1 MIGSS
6 ESAQRTFLAG
16 KGLAEDEVE
25 DAFRLAQ
32 EESPAIGKAS
42 EGQVARV
49 EQPPRTNGTEKGGWR
64 WTQVVL
70 YTGFA
75 LGGLYAANA
84 AFGEYLSRF
93 VHKKQQQGETT
104 GAVMQGRRTLD
115 EILQVKTLVQNTMQ
129 ESKDVREHMELQ
141 EKVLVSH
148 LKGLQETLERIHA
161 ALEGPARKEDV
172 DPAALRR
179 VEDRLADIQ
188 DRFLSVES
196 QSVERNLNLDC
207 ELTEI
212 KSLLQARSRA
222 PDATEGWRTAKDD
235 GSQEEVPRAEP
246 AEGASSPAVL
256 QSHALDFDTSE
267 ESFEVTERTD
277 VAAAGAARDPEVS
290 SVPVSEPA
298 GIQRSPVSVSSDKP
312 PHPRS
317 YLDVLAMLER
327 GETPPGIRS
336 DVADRPPDPTQVP
349 RDPRMDVRPKPWSI
363 RSGPGSEAR
372 PSSPSSQALDE
383 DDWRPPSPPQPSLT
397 AYTI

>member
-1 MIGSS
+1 MDVVQQ
-6 ESAQRTFLAG
+6 AM
-16 KGLAEDEVE
+16 AEDGGRE
-25 DAFRLAQ
+25 
-32 EESPAIGKAS
+32 
-42 EGQVARV
+42 ARV
-49 EQPPRTNGTEKGGWR
+49 RNAVAFLKHPK
-64 WTQVVL
+64 VVL

-148 LKGLQETLERIHA
+148 LQGLQETLERIHA

-222 PDATEGWRTAKDD
+222 PDATEAWRTAKDD
-235 GSQEEVPRAEP
+235 GSKEEVPRAEP

-256 QSHALDFDTSE
+256 RSHALDFDTSE
-267 ESFEVTERTD
+267 ESYEVTERTD